1 MFLSVFLRRLYI
13 CLASLA
19 LLVLAGLWLV
29 PREDISVHD
38 TRSPAFD
45 LAEFFDGNSVAYGIS
60 KIVLAISGSN
70 SVLRFR
76 PAGPGTG

>member
-29 PREDISVHD
+29 PREDISVHE

-45 LAEFFDGNSVAYGIS
+45 LEISLLVPDQSSAADFGRPGWTLPGQSV
-60 KIVLAISGSN
+60 
-70 SVLRFR
+70 R
-76 PAGPGTG
+76 